1 MSNIQNRAMLA
12 TLSISAWTARKQ
24 DKKVSAEVEAAHG
37 AHDAGKYNKM
47 LVNKALLDPIT
58 KLAAR
63 IRESHYYSTHNWSDS
78 GARLLPSKLFAA
90 YTDKLR
96 AFRAEFDNTVHT
108 MLGAYPA
115 EVQAAR
121 TRLGSMYEPGDYP
134 DVSELKE
141 RFSVNIEFTPV
152 PSGDDFRID
161 LDKESQD
168 LLRASVT
175 AGVAKR
181 QAEAVKA
188 TYARVRDVVSK
199 IEERLSIPDAIFKDT
214 LISNA
219 QDLCLVLDGLN
230 ISDDPV
236 LTEIA
241 ANIREHLDGPPSM
254 LRNGPI
260 SRYQAAEHA
269 RRILAMIPG
278 G

>member
-47 LVNKALLDPIT
+47 LVNKALLDPIV

-63 IRESHYYSTHNWSDS
+63 IREFHYYSTLAWSDS

-90 YTDKLR
+90 HIDKLR
-96 AFRAEFDNTVHT
+96 VFRAEFDNTVHT
-108 MLGAYPA
+108 MLGAYPL

-121 TRLGSMYEPGDYP
+121 NRLGSMYEPGDYP

-141 RFSVNIEFTPV
+141 RFSVNVEYMPV
-152 PSGDDFRID
+152 PSGDDFRVD
-161 LDKESQD
+161 LGKEDQD

-230 ISDDPV
+230 ISNDPV
-236 LTEIA
+236 LTEITWLISETLDYSPA
-241 ANIREHLDGPPSM
+241 LLRTGLASRETAV
-254 LRNGPI
+254 I
-260 SRYQAAEHA
+260 AA

>member
-1 MSNIQNRAMLA
+1 MSNIHNRAMLA

-24 DKKVSAEVEAAHG
+24 DKKVSAEVEASHG

-63 IRESHYYSTHNWSDS
+63 IRESHYYSTHSWSDS

-90 YTDKLR
+90 YTDKMR

-121 TRLGSMYEPGDYP
+121 NRLGSMYDPGDYP
-134 DVSELKE
+134 DVSELKD
-141 RFSVNIEFTPV
+141 RFSVNVEFTPV
-152 PSGDDFRID
+152 PSGDDFRVD

-168 LLRASVT
+168 MLRASVT
-175 AGVAKR
+175 AGVARR
-181 QAEAVKA
+181 QAEALKA
-188 TYARVRDVVSK
+188 TYARVREVVSK
-199 IEERLSIPDAIFKDT
+199 IEERLSIPDAVFKDT

-230 ISDDPV
+230 INDDPL

-241 ANIREHLDGPPSM
+241 NDIRDYLAGPSTL
-254 LRNGPI
+254 LRVSPTA
-260 SRYQAAEHA
+260 RQAAVRTA
-269 RRILAMIPG
+269 QRILAMIPG